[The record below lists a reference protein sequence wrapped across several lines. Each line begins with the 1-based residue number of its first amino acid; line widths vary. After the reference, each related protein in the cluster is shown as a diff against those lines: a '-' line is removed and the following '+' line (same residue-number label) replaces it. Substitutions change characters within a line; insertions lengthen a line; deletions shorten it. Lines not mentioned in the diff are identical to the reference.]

1 MTRED
6 QIREVEIGFLEL
18 FQLAENS
25 WSNIAIAAK
34 ARLVHESVT
43 KLYRP
48 VLSGRKRR
56 PIKVGFPL
64 APPPPPPEPFEPVQ
78 VDEHTRWG

>member
-6 QIREVEIGFLEL
+6 QIREIELGFSEL
-18 FQLAENS
+18 AELAENS

-34 ARLVHESVT
+34 ASLVHESVK

-56 PIKVGFPL
+56 PIKVGIPL
-64 APPPPPPEPFEPVQ
+64 APPPSPPEPFEPVQ
-78 VDEHTRWG
+78 VDETTRWG